1 MGGSRRGYDP
11 TDSRFFGPSYREK
24 MCSAA
29 FDCRWLLNRGY
40 GMDSAITFVGNHYML
55 AKRQRMALYRSV
67 MSDDER
73 QLHAEKE
80 VTQLQGPVY
89 VDGFNMIISLE
100 VALSG
105 GLMLLGDDGAFRD
118 LAGLHGTYRIIG
130 QTRRAAELL
139 KEEILRNPGVTEVVI
154 YLDRPVSNSGR
165 LKLLVEEVFREA
177 AGSAAESGA
186 ADEPAVRV
194 ELVDSPDASLRGK
207 ENVLSADSIVQS
219 ESVSWYGAVRKIV
232 ERRIPEAWVY
242 RFGTRYH

>member
-1 MGGSRRGYDP
+1 MGGTRRGYDP
-11 TDSRFFGPSYREK
+11 TDCRFFGSSYEEK

-40 GMDSAITFVGNHYML
+40 GMDQTITFVGNHYML

-67 MSDDER
+67 MSDEER

-80 VTQLQGPVY
+80 VTQLRGPVY

-105 GLMLLGDDGAFRD
+105 GLMLLGDDGALRD
-118 LAGLHGTYRIIG
+118 LAGLHGTYRIID
-130 QTRRAAELL
+130 QTRRAVELL
-139 KEEILRNPGVTEVVI
+139 KEEILQNPEVSEIVF

-165 LKLLVEEVFREA
+165 LKLLVEEVFREE
-177 AGSAAESGA
+177 AGTAAESGA

-194 ELVDSPDASLRGK
+194 ELADSPDALLRGK
-207 ENVLSADSIVQS
+207 GNVLSADSIVQS
-219 ESVSWYGAVRKIV
+219 ESACWYGAVRKIV
-232 ERRIPEAWVY
+232 ERRLPEAWVY
-242 RFGTRYH
+242 RFGARNH